1 MQKSKIVY
9 EHSTTMFKHI
19 LVVFVGP
26 KIKAK
31 SFLVGLG
38 IAKKFNSNI
47 FAVDCVYKHPPRF
60 HFFETK
66 ADKESVAKQKAKSL
80 ESLKKLQTFANNAN
94 VQVTTKLVLTDA
106 ITDWVTDYV
115 KSNRIDLLI
124 MDYPHEPQYDIDL
137 SADIIRAILEKVS
150 VPVLSLRD

>member
-1 MQKSKIVY
+1 MQKNKRANCQY
-9 EHSTTMFKHI
+9 DLMFKHVMI
-19 LVVFVGP
+19 VFVGP
-26 KIKAK
+26 KVKAK

-38 IAKKFNSNI
+38 IAKKFNSDI
-47 FAVDCVYKHPPRF
+47 YAVDCVYKHPPRF

-66 ADKESVAKQKAKSL
+66 ADKTAVEKQKAKSL
-80 ESLKKLQTFANNAN
+80 ESLKKLEKFAKNAN
-94 VQVTTKLVLTDA
+94 IKITTKLVLTDA
-106 ITDWVTDYV
+106 ITDWVTDYI

-137 SADIIRAILEKVS
+137 SADIIRAILEKVK

>member
-1 MQKSKIVY
+1 L
-9 EHSTTMFKHI
+9 FKHI
-19 LVVFVGP
+19 LIVFVGP

-38 IAKKFNSNI
+38 IAEKFNSDI

-66 ADKESVAKQKAKSL
+66 ADKDDIEKQKAKSL
-80 ESLKKLQTFANNAN
+80 ESLKKLEKFAANAN
-94 VQVTTKLVLTDA
+94 IEIATKLVLTDA
-106 ITDWVTDYV
+106 ITDWVTDYI
-115 KSNRIDLLI
+115 KSNKTDLLI

-137 SADIIRAILEKVS
+137 SADIIRAILEKVK